1 MKVADRPV
9 EFRVVDFS
17 PVLYKAQMPPV
28 RQGKFLQLVEGGK
41 IETLVLSPY
50 GLSKFHAQILERYC
64 LLNDLDGRFLRKPE
78 YYAALGADIE
88 VFGGGHWKIDDLA
101 LRLELY
107 GESTAYGRFDPDG
120 LAEKIGGLPTYR
132 SYRIV
137 VR

>member
-1 MKVADRPV
+1 MN
-9 EFRVVDFS
+9 FRVVDYS
-17 PVLYKAQMPPV
+17 PVFYKAEMPPV
-28 RQGKFLQLVEGGK
+28 RQGKFLQLLEDGEN
-41 IETLVLSPY
+41 ETLVLSPY

-88 VFGGGHWKIDDLA
+88 VFGGGHWKIDDLS

-120 LAEKIGGLPTYR
+120 LAERIGALPTYR